1 MAELNLA
8 VRLDPMKLPLRQSLE
23 LASRMGVRS
32 VELDARSGI
41 HPSQLSDTG
50 LRQLRKMLEDL
61 NLKVA
66 ALRFPTRRGYD
77 HLADL
82 DRRVDATKQAM
93 LLAYKLGS
101 PVLVNS
107 IGPVPEVGESD
118 STTDPRYQ
126 TLAEVMDDLGR
137 HGARVGA
144 FFAAETGSES
154 GETLAGLLDT
164 CEDGFVAVALNPG
177 QLIVNRFSVPEA
189 IKALRNR
196 IQLVCAVDG
205 VIDLA
210 AGRGIMVPLGQ
221 GIADFPQLLGL
232 LEDHQYRGRFVV
244 GRTESTVEE
253 MQDGLEYLRNL

>member
-1 MAELNLA
+1 
-8 VRLDPMKLPLRQSLE
+8 MKLPLRQSLE
-23 LASRMGVRS
+23 MASRWGVRS

-82 DRRVDATKQAM
+82 DRRVDATKEAM
-93 LLAYKLGS
+93 LLAYKLGA

-107 IGPVPEVGESD
+107 IGPVPD
-118 STTDPRYQ
+118 LDDAQLATDARYQ
-126 TLAEVMDDLGR
+126 TLTEVMDDLGR

-154 GETLAGLLDT
+154 GETLAGLLDR
-164 CEDGFVAVALNPG
+164 CDDGFVAVALNPG
-177 QLIVNRFSVPEA
+177 QLIVNRFSVNEA
-189 IKALRNR
+189 VAALRNR

-210 AGRGIMVPLGQ
+210 AGRGIMVQVGQ
-221 GIADFPQLLGL
+221 GVADFPQLLGL

-244 GRTESTVEE
+244 GRADSTLDE
-253 MQDGLEYLRNL
+253 MQNGLEYLRNL

>member
-23 LASRMGVRS
+23 LASRLGVRS

-61 NLKVA
+61 NLQVA

-77 HLADL
+77 HVADL

-93 LLAYKLGS
+93 LLAYKLGA

-107 IGPVPEVGESD
+107 IGPVPD
-118 STTDPRYQ
+118 QTTDARYQ
-126 TLAEVMDDLGR
+126 TLAQVMDDLGR
-137 HGARVGA
+137 YGARVGA

-154 GETLAGLLDT
+154 GETLAGLLDASD
-164 CEDGFVAVALNPG
+164 DGFVAVALNPG
-177 QLIVNRFSVPEA
+177 QLIVNRFSVPQA
-189 IKALRNR
+189 VQSLRDR
-196 IQLVCAVDG
+196 IALVCAVDG

-244 GRTESTVEE
+244 GRAESTFDEL
-253 MQDGLEYLRNL
+253 QDGLEYLRNL

>member
-23 LASRMGVRS
+23 LASQMGVRS

-93 LLAYKLGS
+93 LLAYKLGA

-107 IGPVPEVGESD
+107 IGPVPE
-118 STTDPRYQ
+118 STTDARYQ

-154 GETLAGLLDT
+154 GETLARLLDG
-164 CEDGFVAVALNPG
+164 CQDGFVAVALNPG

-189 IKALRNR
+189 VKALRNR

-244 GRTESTVEE
+244 GRAESTVDEL
-253 MQDGLEYLRNL
+253 QDGLGYLRNL